1 MKDFERYI
9 ALREKFDLKTAT
21 AEEVAEYI
29 KVYKSGVFAKREEEL
44 AKEHFNRQS
53 EIPPTQAEIA
63 ANERIQLNVMAVIG
77 RENVRR
83 LPRTFTWLAAA
94 SVVLAVLVVGVW
106 NYSSHGSNDVVVF
119 GTVVIDGPGYV
130 QLPDNST
137 VEISEGSRLAYNHE
151 TFLTDRELTLSGKGF
166 FEVTHDPAHPFR
178 VRTGR
183 VLTTVLGTSF
193 VVSES
198 PDFKFIDVTVITGKV
213 TVGAFGNPDKEFR
226 TILPNQK
233 LTVKTDSADQRLF
246 FSTNEHA
253 DVKAELQFKENNI
266 ILTDVTLQEA
276 VIHLEKRFGVTI
288 HVENELILNC
298 RLSLTFVRNE
308 TLKEILDYISP
319 YFEAT
324 TVVDGNHVIIRG
336 GMPCDRTN

>member
-9 ALREKFDLKTAT
+9 ALRDKFNLKTAT

-29 KVYKSGVFAKREEEL
+29 RLYESGVYGTKEEEL
-44 AKEHFNRQS
+44 AKEHFNTN
-53 EIPPTQAEIA
+53 IPPTQAEID
-63 ANERIQLNVMAVIG
+63 ANERVYAKVKAGME
-77 RENVRR
+77 RDNVRR
-83 LPRTFTWLAAA
+83 LPRTVTWLAAA
-94 SVVLAVLVVGVW
+94 SVVLAVLVIGVW
-106 NYSSHGSNDVVVF
+106 NYSSHGSKDVVVF
-119 GTVVIDGPGYV
+119 GTMVIDGPGYV

-151 TFLTDRELTLSGKGF
+151 TFLADRELTLSGKGF

-213 TVGAFGNPDKEFR
+213 TVGALGHPDKEFR

-253 DVKAELQFKENNI
+253 DVQAEMKFKENNI
-266 ILTDVTLQEA
+266 ILKEVTLQEA
-276 VIHLEKRFGVTI
+276 VVFLEKRFGVTI

-298 RLSLTFVRNE
+298 RLSLTFVRGE

-319 YFEAT
+319 YFDAT
-324 TVVDGNHVIIRG
+324 SAIDGNHVMIRG
-336 GMPCDRTN
+336 GTPCDPTN